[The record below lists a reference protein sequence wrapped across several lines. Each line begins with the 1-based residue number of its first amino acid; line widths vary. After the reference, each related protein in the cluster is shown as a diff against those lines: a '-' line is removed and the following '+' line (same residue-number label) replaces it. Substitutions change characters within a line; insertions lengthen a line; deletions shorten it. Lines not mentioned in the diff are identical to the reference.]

1 MVSSMKRYEFERQIA
16 IEAVMSACRL
26 CSAVQHRL
34 TDEHKM
40 SKTDTSPVT
49 VADFGSQA
57 LIISHLRKAFA
68 TDPMV
73 GEEEAAVLRTPEQQA
88 LKDEVIRLVC
98 EVDPAMN
105 ETQILAMI
113 DEGVGP
119 CDFTQRYWTLDP
131 VDGTKGFLRGEQYAV
146 ALALVED
153 GEPVLGV
160 LGCPNLFVDPDDP
173 TKGRGVL
180 FIGVKGEGAFVRPM
194 NQAQETRIH
203 TTPQADSSQTRMCDS
218 VEKEHSSHSA
228 HGKIA
233 ELLGMTAPSYRLDSQ
248 AKYGVVARGEA
259 DMYLRIIKNPNYHSC
274 IWDHAAGVAVVKE
287 AGGEVTDALG
297 KPLDF
302 SAGRRLTNNSGVIV
316 TNGAIH
322 AAVLE
327 AVRQVFARQE

>member
-1 MVSSMKRYEFERQIA
+1 MKRYEQERQAA
-16 IEAVMSACRL
+16 IEAVIAACRL

-34 TDEHKM
+34 ADEHKM

-57 LIISHLRKAFA
+57 LIISHLRKVFA
-68 TDPMV
+68 ADPMV
-73 GEEEAAVLRTPEQQA
+73 GEEEAAMLRKPEQQA
-88 LKDEVIRLVC
+88 LKDEVIRLVRDI
-98 EVDPAMN
+98 DPTMD

-131 VDGTKGFLRGEQYAV
+131 IDGTKGFLRGEQYAV
-146 ALALVED
+146 ALALIEQ

-160 LGCPNLFVDPDDP
+160 LGCPNLAVDPNDP
-173 TKGRGVL
+173 AKGQGVL
-180 FIGVKGEGAFVRPM
+180 FIGVKGEGAFLRPL
-194 NQAQETRIH
+194 NQAQEARIH
-203 TTPQADSSQTRMCDS
+203 ASTQTDASRTRMCDS
-218 VEKEHSSHSA
+218 VEKEHSSHSDHA
-228 HGKIA
+228 RIA

-259 DMYLRIIKNPNYHSC
+259 DIYLRIIKKPNYHSC

-287 AGGEVTDALG
+287 AGGEVTDAFG
-297 KPLDF
+297 NSLDF
-302 SAGRRLTNNSGVIV
+302 SVGRRLLKNSSIIV

-322 AAVLE
+322 AAVLQ
-327 AVRQVFARQE
+327 AIRQIATP